1 MPDTNHCVCGRGSPV
16 TVHSSV
22 TVSDSCTLMSD
33 RGLLKAG
40 ISNSMVTKAELVAE
54 PESFVMRIVYSPRS
68 SAVQFSIVN
77 VMTSSSVH
85 VTTYRS
91 PKSSSP
97 FRSHCMVGAGTP
109 SI

>member
-1 MPDTNHCVCGRGSPV
+1 M

-85 VTTYRS
+85 VTLNANQQVTIHTKVS
-91 PKSSSP
+91 VVIKLVISTHTTDSQ
-97 FRSHCMVGAGTP
+97 
-109 SI
+109 